1 MTLPKYQDYYPF
13 ILKFVDEEKTSDDYL
28 VRSRIKGDIEKVFPD
43 SDVFEMENSDYKY
56 RSYKKKTDVSSKL
69 KNIVEDINYDNFK
82 NSISSDQSERHNS
95 YLNVWTELR
104 KL

>member
-1 MTLPKYQDYYPF
+1 MLVFLNNSFLSIVKNRNN
-13 ILKFVDEEKTSDDYL
+13 KDELL
-28 VRSRIKGDIEKVFPD
+28 VRSRIKRDIEKVFSD

-56 RSYKKKTDVSSKL
+56 RSYIKKTGVSCKL

-82 NSISSDQSERHNS
+82 NSIPSDQSERHRS

-104 KL
+104 KLQK

>member
-1 MTLPKYQDYYPF
+1 MWVFLNNSFLSIVENRNNK
-13 ILKFVDEEKTSDDYL
+13 DELL

-56 RSYKKKTDVSSKL
+56 RSYIKKTNVSNRL
-69 KNIVEDINYDNFK
+69 KNVVEGITYDNFK
-82 NSISSDQSERHNS
+82 NSIPSDQSERHHS

-104 KL
+104 KLQK